1 MCVTT
6 TFDVADSNLI
16 GNHGVL
22 FSLLDILHL
31 WQLIHRFVV
40 ASWRISLEGVPILAH
55 GWDFQ
60 MCDC

>member
-16 GNHGVL
+16 SNHSVL
-22 FSLLDILHL
+22 FCLLDILHL
-31 WQLIHRFVV
+31 WQLICGFVI
-40 ASWRISLEGVPILAH
+40 ASWRVSLKSMLILTH
-55 GWDFQ
+55 GWYFK